1 MESSGPVYA
10 PISPYE
16 PEFHHDP
23 VPIKPEP
30 RGAAEN
36 LLRLWRNRG
45 FLWSVAWKTAIISIA
60 VAFLIPKKY
69 QSTARLVPGEN
80 SNTAAMAGLL
90 NKVSGGS
97 SASGLSLD
105 AAGILGVKTPGAF
118 YVEILRSRTVR
129 DNLINR
135 FDLRAHYSQ
144 RYYQDARKRL
154 DKATDI
160 EEDKKSGVISLSVTD
175 WDPRM
180 AQQMVRAYIDEMNRL
195 AAELNTSAA
204 HRERQFLED
213 RLKSAKKELDQD
225 SLELS
230 QFSSKHSMMDVQQQ
244 SKSMMDAAAR
254 LQGELIFTESEL
266 KGLQE
271 IYSDDNVRVRALK
284 ARVAELQGQ
293 LKKMVGD
300 YTDPTLAGQ
309 TGIGSGTGVAPYP
322 SMRTLP
328 ALGYYYLD
336 LYRRAKIQETLY
348 EFLNQQYELAR
359 VQEAKELPIVRVMDD
374 GNFPEKK
381 VSPIRSLIVGL
392 SVLLALLLASVWV
405 LAKHS
410 WEQLSPH
417 DSRRVLVSEAS
428 AEVRAMLGKMW
439 HDRRR

>member
-10 PISPYE
+10 PSSPYE
-16 PEFHHDP
+16 PSFHHDP
-23 VPIKPEP
+23 DPLSPEP

-36 LLRLWRNRG
+36 LLRLWRQRG
-45 FLWSVAWKTAIISIA
+45 FLWSVVWKTTVLSLV
-60 VAFLIPKKY
+60 VAFVIPKKY
-69 QSTARLVPGEN
+69 QSTARLVPGES
-80 SNTAAMAGLL
+80 SNTSTMAGLL

-97 SASGLSLD
+97 AASGLGLD
-105 AAGILGVKTPGAF
+105 AAGMLGVKTPGAF
-118 YVEILRSRTVR
+118 YVEVLRSRTVR
-129 DNLINR
+129 DSLIQR
-135 FDLRAHYSQ
+135 YDLLTHYGKK
-144 RYYQDARKRL
+144 YYQDARKRL
-154 DKATDI
+154 DKATEI
-160 EEDKKSGVISLSVTD
+160 EEDKKSGVITLSVTD

-180 AQQMVRAYIDEMNRL
+180 AQAMVRSYIEEMNRL
-195 AAELNTSAA
+195 SADLNTSAA

-213 RLKSAKKELDQD
+213 RLKSAKQELDRD

-244 SKSMMDAAAR
+244 GKSMVDAAAK
-254 LQGELIFTESEL
+254 LQGELIFNESEL
-266 KGLQE
+266 KGLQQ

-284 ARVAELQGQ
+284 ARIAELQGQ

-300 YTDPTLAGQ
+300 YTDPSLTSE
-309 TGIGSGTGVAPYP
+309 SGTGPGSIP

-328 ALGYYYLD
+328 ALGYYYVD

-392 SVLLALLLASVWV
+392 SVLTALLLACSWV
-405 LAKHS
+405 LARHN

-417 DSRRVLVSEAS
+417 DSRRRLASEVSDEF
-428 AEVRAMLGKMW
+428 RALIGKF
-439 HDRRR
+439 RSKRSR

>member
-1 MESSGPVYA
+1 VESSGPAYA
-10 PISPYE
+10 PTSPYE
-16 PEFHHDP
+16 LEFHHDP
-23 VPIKPEP
+23 DPLKPEP

-36 LLRLWRNRG
+36 LLRLWRHRG
-45 FLWSVAWKTAIISIA
+45 FIWNVVWITAVLSLI
-60 VAFLIPKKY
+60 VAFVIPKRY

-80 SNTAAMAGLL
+80 SNTSTMAGLL
-90 NKVSGGS
+90 NKVSGGT

-105 AAGILGVKTPGAF
+105 AAGVLGVKTPGAF
-118 YVEILRSRTVR
+118 YVEVLRSRTVR
-129 DNLINR
+129 DSLINR
-135 FDLRAHYSQ
+135 FDLRTHYGK

-160 EEDKKSGVISLSVTD
+160 EEDKKSGVITLSVTD
-175 WDPRM
+175 WDRDM
-180 AQQMVRAYIDEMNRL
+180 AQKMVEAYIEEMNRL

-213 RLKSAKKELDQD
+213 RLKSAKKELDRD

-300 YTDPTLAGQ
+300 YTDPSLASQ
-309 TGIGSGTGVAPYP
+309 SGVGMAPYP

-348 EFLNQQYELAR
+348 EFLTQQYELAR

-374 GNFPEKK
+374 GSYPEKK

-392 SVLLALLLASVWV
+392 SVFVALLLACSGV

-417 DSRRVLVSEAS
+417 DSRRVLASEAS
-428 AEVRAMLGKMW
+428 AEFRALMGKIW
-439 HDRRR
+439 RRRGR